1 MVFSLARQSWAWNK
15 RMDRGRPRQ
24 HALHYGNH
32 DPRALWQWPRGRV
45 HRGLQAQLLEAGHD
59 WFRWISWQHWQIGRS
74 TVYTTLLDYFLMKI
88 AFSWISFWTFYVV
101 YTQKSVAHSVENARN
116 HSHQL
121 FRKKLT
127 HFYSTENY
135 IVWAFFTKYFSS
147 ESIFFVSTHCVAAAL
162 WKQNV
167 GLPYQLL
174 PPNNAKN
181 LGYSLLLVPFPR
193 KLLVVVDITR

>member
-74 TVYTTLLDYFLMKI
+74 TPRFWTFFLMKI
-88 AFSWISFWTFYVV
+88 AFSCVKFWTFYVV
-101 YTQKSVAHSVENARN
+101 HTQESVTQSVEKARN
-116 HSHQL
+116 HSHRL

-127 HFYSTENY
+127 HVFLSITL
-135 IVWAFFTKYFSS
+135 WAFFTKYFSS
-147 ESIFFVSTHCVAAAL
+147 ESNFFVSTHCVCVAAAL